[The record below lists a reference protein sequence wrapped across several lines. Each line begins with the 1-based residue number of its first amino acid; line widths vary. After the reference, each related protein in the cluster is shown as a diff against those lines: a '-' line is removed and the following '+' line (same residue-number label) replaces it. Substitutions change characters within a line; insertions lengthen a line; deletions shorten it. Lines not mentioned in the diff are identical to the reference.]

1 MNQQPSWLASVH
13 HDGSPAY
20 VSNLYPALGESVRLR
35 LRVSHEAPLRQVY
48 LRIFPDGEQF
58 FRPMERTSV
67 APPVQWWEVELLINE
82 PVVNYRFVLEG
93 DDGVWHLTA
102 AGPVRH
108 IPLDLTDFRL
118 LADYV
123 APEWVHESVFYQIFP
138 DRFANADPS
147 RDPEPD
153 EFEYRGARPQ
163 TYAWGEVPPKDQPG
177 SITFYGGD
185 LPGIEQHLDYVE
197 ALGVNALYLNPVF
210 TAHTSHKY
218 DVTDYEQVDPHFGGD
233 EALVALGEAL
243 RERGMR
249 YLLDIVPNHCGY
261 WHPWFQ
267 TARADPEAPEA
278 DFFTFTDHP
287 DDYLSW
293 LGVWMLPKL
302 NYRSAEL
309 RRRMYGA
316 EEAIFRHWLRP
327 PFSADGWRIDVG
339 NMLARQG
346 PTQMGREVVRE
357 IREAV
362 KETRP
367 DAYLMGENFFDPT
380 PQLQG
385 DQWDAVMNYQGLAK
399 PLLYWLKGVEMGSF
413 KLEGKI
419 TSPLSWPTEALVA
432 TWRGVRAAIPWAV
445 ALQQFNLLNSHDTAR
460 LRTVVEGNDALQ
472 RLAAVIQFTYPGVPC
487 LYYGDEIGMT
497 DEPHVGPRACMVWDE
512 ARWDQELLD
521 FYRDLIRLRR
531 TSPVLARG
539 GFQMLVV
546 EEDTFAYQREAP
558 EGRIVVVAHRG
569 AVPRPEGRLDV
580 AHGGIA
586 DGTHVVEH
594 FSGRERIVADG
605 ALLLPEQPQGVTLW
619 KTGR

>member
-1 MNQQPSWLASVH
+1 MNRYPHWLASVH

-35 LRVSHEAPLRQVY
+35 LRMSSDAPLRQAY

-58 FRPMERTSV
+58 FRPMERTSST
-67 APPVQWWEVELLINE
+67 PPVQWWEVELLINE
-82 PVVNYRFVLEG
+82 PVVNYRFVLES

-108 IPLDLTDFRL
+108 IPLDLTDFRI

-123 APEWVHESVFYQIFP
+123 APEWVHGSVFYQIFP

-147 RDPEPD
+147 RDPQPD
-153 EFEYRGARPQ
+153 EFEYRGYRPR
-163 TYAWGEVPPKDQPG
+163 TYAWGEAPPEEQPG

-185 LPGIEQHLDYVE
+185 LPGIEQHLDYIE

-218 DVTDYEQVDPHFGGD
+218 DVIDYEHVDPHFGGD
-233 EALVALGEAL
+233 DALMGLGEAL
-243 RERGMR
+243 HERGMR

-267 TARADPEAPEA
+267 AARADPEAPEA

-287 DDYLSW
+287 EEYLSW

-316 EEAIFRHWLRP
+316 EDAIFRRWLYP
-327 PFSADGWRIDVG
+327 PFSADGWRVDVA

-346 PTQMGREVVRE
+346 PTQLGREVVQG
-357 IREAV
+357 IRRAV
-362 KETRP
+362 KETLP

-413 KLEGKI
+413 QLQGKI
-419 TSPLSWPTEALVA
+419 TSPLPWTTEALIA
-432 TWRGVRAAIPWAV
+432 TWQGVRAAIPWAV

-472 RLAAVIQFTYPGVPC
+472 RLAAVVQFTYPGVPC

-512 ARWDQELLD
+512 ARWNRELLD

-531 TSPVLARG
+531 TSPMLMHG
-539 GFQMLVV
+539 GFQVLLV

-558 EGRIVVVAHRG
+558 EGWIIVVAHRG
-569 AVPRPEGRLDV
+569 EGTRSEGRLDV
-580 AHGGIA
+580 ARGGIP
-586 DGTHVVEH
+586 DGTLFVEH
-594 FSGRERIVADG
+594 FSGQKRIVADG
-605 ALLLPEQPQGVTLW
+605 ALLLPEQPQGVSLW
-619 KTGR
+619 ETVN